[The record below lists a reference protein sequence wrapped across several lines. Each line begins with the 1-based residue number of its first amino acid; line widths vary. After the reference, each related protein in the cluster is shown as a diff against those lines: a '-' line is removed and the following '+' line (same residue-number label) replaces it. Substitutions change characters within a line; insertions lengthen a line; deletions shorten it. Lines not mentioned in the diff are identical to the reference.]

1 MVFAEPAPQKQQKG
15 GDAAVDRSKGFV
27 LFPLPDHVCI
37 NYAASEASTLR
48 KRKGRIFYADERQFE
63 MWSGGRGRGGPG
75 VLKKIK
81 MEMFPRCLTLLYQS
95 FLLESGETEGGGVG
109 RQRGG

>member
-1 MVFAEPAPQKQQKG
+1 MLNLHLKSNKRG
-15 GDAAVDRSKGFV
+15 GGAAADRSKGFV

-63 MWSGGRGRGGPG
+63 MWSGG
-75 VLKKIK
+75 
-81 MEMFPRCLTLLYQS
+81 
-95 FLLESGETEGGGVG
+95 GGVPES
-109 RQRGG
+109 

>member
-1 MVFAEPAPQKQQKG
+1 MLNLHLKSNKKRRWGG
-15 GDAAVDRSKGFV
+15 GDAAADRSKGFV

-63 MWSGGRGRGGPG
+63 MWSGG
-75 VLKKIK
+75 
-81 MEMFPRCLTLLYQS
+81 
-95 FLLESGETEGGGVG
+95 GGGVPES
-109 RQRGG
+109 